1 MGRQLQQWL
10 ERELDATAYRDVS
23 SIQPGARF
31 AHDLERALA
40 SCSVGL
46 VLIDPHWDPARLHG
60 VNDWVRIELEHLL
73 ARPVP
78 VAMVLI
84 GGVGLPLGNTLPQS
98 LWPLFATAGL

>member
-40 SCSVGL
+40 S
-46 VLIDPHWDPARLHG
+46 
-60 VNDWVRIELEHLL
+60 
-73 ARPVP
+73 
-78 VAMVLI
+78 
-84 GGVGLPLGNTLPQS
+84 
-98 LWPLFATAGL
+98 